1 MGFNYKRIFKNS
13 EKRVKLMQALSFV
26 PDSIMLRLQYWIKT
40 GRRLNLNAPER
51 YSEKVQKY
59 KMCYKNPIM
68 KKCADKYA
76 VREYL
81 EERGYGQYL
90 NEIYGVYTSPK
101 DIDFEKL
108 PKQFVLKDTLGS
120 GDDSM
125 IIVTDKDKLDI
136 SLAKIKMNKWVN
148 EPTHLKNPGREWV
161 YDGVKHRIIAEK
173 LLITDENGD
182 LPDYKFFCFDGKVF
196 CLYMMKN
203 YTMHHEAGVL
213 GFLNRDFELLPV
225 RRKDFAPMTVQPKKP
240 DNYDLMVKM
249 AEELSKPFPHVR
261 VDFYNISGNIIFGE
275 LTFFNAS
282 GYVEFEPDSF
292 DKEMGNQFNL
302 RTYKGE

>member
-13 EKRVKLMQALSFV
+13 ESRIKLMQALSFV

-40 GRRLNLNAPER
+40 GRKLNLDNPVR
-51 YSEKVQKY
+51 YSEKIQKY

-68 KKCADKYA
+68 KKCVDKYA

-81 EERGYGQYL
+81 KERGYGQYL
-90 NEIYGVYTSPK
+90 NEVYGVYISPE

-108 PKQFVLKDTLGS
+108 PAQFVLKDTLGS

-136 SLAKIKMNKWVN
+136 SLAKAKMTKWIN
-148 EPTHLKNPGREWV
+148 EPVHLKNPGREWV
-161 YDGVKHRIIAEK
+161 YDGIKHRIIVEK
-173 LLITDENGD
+173 LLITDEKGD

-196 CLYMMKN
+196 CLYMMQN
-203 YTMHHEAGVL
+203 YTMHHEKGVL
-213 GFLNRDFELLPV
+213 GFLNRDFVLLPV
-225 RRKDFAPMTVQPKKP
+225 RRKDFAPMTIQPEKP
-240 DNYDLMVKM
+240 KNYDLMVKM

-282 GYVEFEPDSF
+282 GYVEFEPDDF

-302 RTYKGE
+302 RSYKGK